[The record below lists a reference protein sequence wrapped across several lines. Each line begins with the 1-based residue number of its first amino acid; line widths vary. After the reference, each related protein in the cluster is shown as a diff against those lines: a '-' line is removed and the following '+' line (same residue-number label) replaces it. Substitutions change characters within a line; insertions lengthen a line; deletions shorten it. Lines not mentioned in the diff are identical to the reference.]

1 MIGPL
6 LFSLNQ
12 NLIFFNRKLDN
23 DDEKEESPEN
33 ASEKTSKVYSDRK
46 LTDEGPLPWCQS
58 DDLVFVR
65 THHMFS
71 RIQNFLFV
79 IVFSE
84 IFFVFLIQITV
95 ILAFYNLF
103 WFLNEPIKANER
115 FHGKKNQV
123 S

>member
-1 MIGPL
+1 MIGLL

-12 NLIFFNRKLDN
+12 NLIFFFLNRKLDN

-71 RIQNFLFV
+71 RIQNFQFE
-79 IVFSE
+79 IVFRE
-84 IFFVFLIQITV
+84 KTC
-95 ILAFYNLF
+95 FYRSN
-103 WFLNEPIKANER
+103 
-115 FHGKKNQV
+115 
-123 S
+123 

>member
-1 MIGPL
+1 MIYDGIL
-6 LFSLNQ
+6 IILFEPKFDS
-12 NLIFFNRKLDN
+12 FFLNRKLDN
-23 DDEKEESPEN
+23 DEEKEESPEK

-71 RIQNFLFV
+71 RILNFQFV
-79 IVFSE
+79 IVFREKTCLYDSE
-84 IFFVFLIQITV
+84 KIAVK
-95 ILAFYNLF
+95 LAFFNLF
-103 WFLNEPIKANER
+103 N
-115 FHGKKNQV
+115 

>member
-1 MIGPL
+1 MIYDGTL
-6 LFSLNQ
+6 ITLFELKFDY
-12 NLIFFNRKLDN
+12 FFLNRKLDN

-71 RIQNFLFV
+71 RILNFKFV
-79 IVFSE
+79 IQGPSWQTG
-84 IFFVFLIQITV
+84 FFELAITDRNMQARYFMKTA
-95 ILAFYNLF
+95 L
-103 WFLNEPIKANER
+103 K
-115 FHGKKNQV
+115 